1 MLNANSMKSVYAR
14 AEHRLRLERLA
25 RQAAYSQQRA
35 GARIRWV
42 AAVLAGL
49 VVVGSGVLLTTV
61 SSTSQPR
68 PVALSPVSLEPA
80 TALPPTPAS
89 TPTAS
94 ASSLPA
100 SVPVA
105 APAFTMS
112 ATATRSIAAQKPP
125 QKPPV
130 PAAPNCPAAGTSTL
144 NDDAAGIT
152 YSGSWRPNRNRG
164 YGDFHDDVHYTN
176 SNGDS
181 VSYSF
186 TGTGI
191 SLFTETFRDE
201 GRMDVYL
208 DGQFQRT
215 VDTTSETRRVQ
226 QIVFK
231 ACGLQAGFHNIRAVK
246 RSGDNML
253 IDRLDVTP

>member
-1 MLNANSMKSVYAR
+1 M
-14 AEHRLRLERLA
+14 RLEHLA
-25 RQAAYSQQRA
+25 RQAAYSQQRV
-35 GARIRWV
+35 GVRIRWV

-68 PVALSPVSLEPA
+68 PVALSPVPLEPA
-80 TALPPTPAS
+80 TALPPTPS
-89 TPTAS
+89 V
-94 ASSLPA
+94 SSLPIR
-100 SVPVA
+100 VPVA
-105 APAFTMS
+105 GPVLTMS
-112 ATATRSIAAQKPP
+112 ATATRSSAALKPP
-125 QKPPV
+125 LPEKPSV
-130 PAAPNCPAAGTSTL
+130 PAAPSCPIAGTLTL
-144 NDDAAGIT
+144 NDDAAGVT

-191 SLFTETFRDE
+191 SIFTETFRDE

-215 VDTTSETRRVQ
+215 VDTTGETRRSQ
-226 QIVFK
+226 QLVFK
-231 ACGLQAGFHNIRAVK
+231 ACGLQTGYHNIRAVK